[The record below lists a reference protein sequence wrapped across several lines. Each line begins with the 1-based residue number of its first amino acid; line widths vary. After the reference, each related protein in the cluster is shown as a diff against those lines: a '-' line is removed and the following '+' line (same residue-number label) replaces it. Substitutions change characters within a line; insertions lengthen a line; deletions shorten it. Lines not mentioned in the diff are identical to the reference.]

1 MLCQSPIII
10 AGAMLVSI
18 SAAHA
23 GSPGAVSIVPP
34 LPAGYNP
41 TTASAGLNA
50 RYAVPPEPDA
60 AAAPRAHA
68 AWTRAMHS
76 VGRRASATITP
87 TKRRHTPIANKHA
100 VAEANGVIAVQSANW
115 SGTSIVGYPAAGLRA
130 VTGMFVVPEA
140 HQANGECGAPKWA
153 SIWPGIDG
161 NGNGNSDVLQAGVNA
176 VALCVIDVNT
186 GQGSVVG
193 EYFPWIEWYP
203 NYETELSS
211 PVLNP
216 GNLVFVEVWNTSP
229 TQGYAYFYNYTTDE
243 SAEYSITAPSGTAL
257 QDASVEWIVERPEGG
272 GVLTPLTN
280 YVDVPWADGVAWN
293 YAAISPATYLLGQ
306 SPSNATLENFTMLDD
321 DGNPISAAT
330 IENDTFL
337 WFENSG
343 SSCGGSGVSPC

>member
-1 MLCQSPIII
+1 MLCQSPII
-10 AGAMLVSI
+10 AGAMLASI

-23 GSPGAVSIVPP
+23 GSPSVVSVVPP
-34 LPAGYNP
+34 PPTGYDAA
-41 TTASAGLNA
+41 TASAGVNG

-60 AAAPRAHA
+60 TAAPRAHA

-100 VAEANGVIAVQSANW
+100 VAESNGIISVESANW
-115 SGTSIVGYPAAGLRA
+115 SGTSIVGYPAAGQRA

-140 HQANGECGAPKWA
+140 HQGQGECGAPKWA

-161 NGNGNSDVLQAGVNA
+161 NGNYDILQAGVNA
-176 VALCVIDVNT
+176 VALCVIDFNT

-193 EYFPWIEWYP
+193 DYFPWVEWYP
-203 NYETELSS
+203 NYETMVSS
-211 PVLNP
+211 PALNP
-216 GNLVFVEVWNTSP
+216 GDLVFVEVWNTSP
-229 TQGYAYFYNYTTDE
+229 TQGYAYFYDYTTDE
-243 SAEYSITAPSGTAL
+243 IAEYSITAPSGTAL
-257 QDASVEWIVERPEGG
+257 QDTSVEWIVERPEGG
-272 GVLTPLTN
+272 GVLTPLAN
-280 YVDVPWADGVAWN
+280 YVDVPWAEGVAWN
-293 YAAISPATYLLGQ
+293 YAASPATTYLSGQ

>member
-1 MLCQSPIII
+1 MLRQSPVII

-23 GSPGAVSIVPP
+23 HSPGAVSVVPP

-68 AWTRAMHS
+68 AWARAMHS

-87 TKRRHTPIANKHA
+87 TKRRHTPITNKHA
-100 VAEANGVIAVQSANW
+100 VAETNGIIAVQSANW
-115 SGTSIVGYPAAGLRA
+115 SGTSIVGYPAAELRA
-130 VTGMFVVPEA
+130 VTGMFVVPEV

-161 NGNGNSDVLQAGVNA
+161 NGNSDVLQAGVNA
-176 VALCVIDVNT
+176 VAFCVIDFNT

-193 EYFPWIEWYP
+193 DYFPWIEWYP

-211 PVLNP
+211 PALNP
-216 GNLVFVEVWNTSP
+216 GDLVFVEVWNTSP
-229 TQGYAYFYNYTTDE
+229 TQGYAYFYNYTTGE
-243 SAEYSITAPSGTAL
+243 SAEYSITAPSGAAL
-257 QDASVEWIVERPEGG
+257 QDASVEWIVERRR
-272 GVLTPLTN
+272 
-280 YVDVPWADGVAWN
+280 VA
-293 YAAISPATYLLGQ
+293 ARSRP
-306 SPSNATLENFTMLDD
+306 
-321 DGNPISAAT
+321 
-330 IENDTFL
+330 
-337 WFENSG
+337 
-343 SSCGGSGVSPC
+343 